1 MATIRP
7 PDSGATAAELR
18 AYLIDLTTTRARDAN
33 TARYMQTKA
42 RAAGERKRW
51 ATDTENVGRT
61 FVDYGRQTG
70 VADAGTRWQSSE
82 ARLGK
87 PRVGGVG
94 VGLPSD
100 YKPARAGLG
109 IRGTA

>member
-1 MATIRP
+1 MP
-7 PDSGATAAELR
+7 FD
-18 AYLIDLTTTRARDAN
+18 LIDLTTTRARDAI

-42 RAAGERKRW
+42 RADGTATRW
-51 ATDTENVGRT
+51 ATDAENAGRT

-70 VADAGTRWQSSE
+70 VADAGPRGQSSE

-100 YKPARAGLG
+100 CKRLARAGVDL
-109 IRGTA
+109 RGTA

>member
-1 MATIRP
+1 
-7 PDSGATAAELR
+7 
-18 AYLIDLTTTRARDAN
+18 
-33 TARYMQTKA
+33 MQTKA
-42 RAAGERKRW
+42 RAAGERTRW

-61 FVDYGRQTG
+61 FVNYGRQTG
-70 VADAGTRWQSSE
+70 VTDAGTRWQSSE

-100 YKPARAGLG
+100 IELARAGVDL
-109 IRGTA
+109 RGTA

>member
-1 MATIRP
+1 
-7 PDSGATAAELR
+7 
-18 AYLIDLTTTRARDAN
+18 
-33 TARYMQTKA
+33 MQTKA
-42 RAAGERKRW
+42 QAAGERTRW
-51 ATDTENVGRT
+51 ATDAESAGRT
-61 FVDYGRQTG
+61 FVDYGRKTG

-100 YKPARAGLG
+100 IELARAGVDL
-109 IRGTA
+109 RGTA